1 MSRPSQSWTPYARSI
16 TDMTAPFIPD
26 DLYQQIL
33 ESVPIACVDVAI
45 VSGGKVLL
53 VRRKDDPAKGQW
65 WIPGGRVHKG
75 EKLVEAARRK
85 ALDEVGIACH
95 VGPIIH
101 TDETIF
107 PDGPYGVAIHS
118 INTCFFLYPES
129 NAASIQ
135 LDTHHEDAKWVETID
150 PGLHP
155 YVRLCLAG
163 AGLK

>member
-1 MSRPSQSWTPYARSI
+1 
-16 TDMTAPFIPD
+16 MTAPFIPD

-53 VRRKDDPAKGQW
+53 VRRRDNPAKGQW
-65 WIPGGRVHKG
+65 WIPGGRVYKG

-85 ALDEVGIACH
+85 AQEEVGIACH